1 MNASLCCSISSLV
14 FGFVSFFFFFSV
26 LTILIG
32 VLCYL
37 FVILICNSLMAYDIE
52 HIFIHLSVS
61 VYLLYEVSIQIFWPL
76 LIGLFI
82 YKLMSFKSSFTILH
96 MSYTRYTFF
105 SQLAVCHLI
114 LLTAS
119 FTEKGIHFNK
129 D

>member
-14 FGFVSFFFFFSV
+14 FGFVSFFFFSV